1 MNALDRKILRDTWR
15 MKGQVLAIALVIA
28 SGVSTFV
35 MFLSTMNSLTLMREG
50 FYRDYRFAEVFASLK
65 RAPESLKWR
74 IGEIPGVRQVETRV
88 VADVKLKIEDFSDPV
103 TARIVSVPERGEA
116 LLNRLHIRKGR
127 RVDPFR
133 DNEVI
138 VSDAF
143 AQAHGFRPGSTL
155 GAVINGRW
163 KQLVVVGVALSPE
176 FVLQVKP
183 GAVSPD
189 YKRYAI
195 LWMSRR
201 ALANAYDM
209 DGAFNDVVLTVYAGV
224 NPESVL
230 TELDRLLDRYGGL
243 GSYTRE
249 NQLSHRYLDEE
260 FRQLQNSA
268 RIFPSIFIAV
278 SAFLINVVLTR
289 TINTQREQ
297 IAVLKAFGYGNR
309 DIGFHYSKLVAVI
322 EIIGLTGGIAVG
334 AWLGNSLGRIYMEF
348 YRFPT
353 WLYEVQPS
361 VGLSAGLILFVS
373 ALAGTFAAIRNAV
386 RLPPAEAMRPEA
398 PARYRRSVLDRVGLW
413 RLFSQPTRIIIR
425 NIERQPVKSL
435 LSMTGIAMACA
446 IMIAGT
452 FTKDAVDFM
461 VDVQFRLCQRQDMA
475 VTFTDPTSWN
485 ALFAL
490 KRSRGILDAEGF
502 RSVPARL
509 RFQHRSYRTSIQGV
523 ERDGRLYRLLTR
535 SLKPISLPPEGVVL
549 TDYLAAFLGI
559 RPGDRLTVE
568 ILEGSRPV
576 REIPV
581 VKLVTEYIGMNAYMD
596 LEGLNRFMREGHALS
611 GAYVTVDSI
620 HQHELYRKL
629 VEMPRVAGTVVRGN
643 EIRNFYETQ
652 AEFLL
657 FFIFVAAILAG
668 FIAFG
673 VVYNSARIALAERRH
688 ELASLRVLGYTRG
701 EISYIFL
708 GELAFLTLPA
718 IPLGFLIGRGIC
730 VLVAWSLESDL
741 FRVPVVL
748 EWATYSLA
756 AVVVVVSAF
765 LSGIIVRRKLDHL
778 DLVEV
783 LKAKE

>member
-1 MNALDRKILRDTWR
+1 MKALDRKIFRDTWK

-50 FYRDYRFAEVFASLK
+50 FYRDYRFADVFASLK
-65 RAPESLKWR
+65 RAPESLRLR
-74 IGEIPGVRQVETRV
+74 IAEIPGVKQVETRV
-88 VADVKLKIEDFSDPV
+88 VADVKLKIEHFSDPV
-103 TARIVSVPERGEA
+103 TAKIVSVPERGEA

-127 RVDPFR
+127 QVDPSR

-143 AQAHGFRPGSTL
+143 AQAHGLLPGSTL

-163 KQLVVVGVALSPE
+163 KRLVVVGAALSPE

-183 GAVSPD
+183 GAISPD

-201 ALANAYDM
+201 ALEKAYDM
-209 DGAFNDVVLTVYAGV
+209 DGAFNDVVLTVYTGV
-224 NPESVL
+224 NPKSVL
-230 TELDRLLDRYGGL
+230 TELDSLLERYGGL

-249 NQLSHRYLDEE
+249 DQLSHRYLDEE

-268 RIFPSIFIAV
+268 RIFPVIFIAV

-297 IAVLKAFGYGNR
+297 IAVLKAFGYSNR

-322 EIIGLTGGIAVG
+322 EIIGLMGGIAVG
-334 AWLGNSLGRIYMEF
+334 SWLGNSLGRIYMEF
-348 YRFPT
+348 YRFPI
-353 WLYEVQPS
+353 WLYEIQPV

-373 ALAGTFAAIRNAV
+373 ALAGTFAAIRRAV
-386 RLPPAEAMRPEA
+386 ELPPAEAMRPEA
-398 PARYRRSVLDRVGLW
+398 PSRYRRSMLDRVGLW
-413 RLFSQPTRIIIR
+413 KLLSQPTRIIIR
-425 NIERQPVKSL
+425 NLERQPVKSL
-435 LSMTGIAMACA
+435 LSITGIAMACA
-446 IMIAGT
+446 IMIAGM
-452 FTKDAVDFM
+452 FTTDAVDFM
-461 VDVQFRLCQRQDMA
+461 VDVQFRLSQRQDMS
-475 VTFTDPTSWN
+475 VTFTDPTSLS

-490 KRSRGILDAEGF
+490 KRTRGVLDAEGF
-502 RSVPARL
+502 RAVPARL
-509 RFQHRSYRTSIQGV
+509 RFEHRSYRTSIQGV
-523 ERDGRLYRLLTR
+523 GRNGRLHRLLTR
-535 SLKPISLPPEGVVL
+535 NFKPVHLPSEGVAL

-559 RPGDRLTVE
+559 RPGEKLTVE
-568 ILEGSRPV
+568 ILEGNRPV

-581 VKLVTEYIGMNAYMD
+581 VQVVNEYIGMNAYMD
-596 LEGLNRFMREGHALS
+596 LDGLNRFMQEGHALS
-611 GAYVTVDSI
+611 GAHLTVDSI
-620 HQHELYRKL
+620 HQHELYGKL
-629 VEMPRVAGTVVRGN
+629 VEMTRVAGTMVRAN

-730 VLVAWSLESDL
+730 IHVARSLESDL
-741 FRVPVVL
+741 FRVPVIL
-748 EWATYSLA
+748 EPATYSLA
-756 AVVVVVSAF
+756 AAVVVVSAF

>member
-1 MNALDRKILRDTWR
+1 MRALDRKILRDTWK

-28 SGVSTFV
+28 SGISTFV

-50 FYRDYRFAEVFASLK
+50 FYRDYRFAHVFASLK
-65 RAPESLKWR
+65 RAPESLRWR
-74 IGEIPGVRQVETRV
+74 IAEIPGVSRVETRV
-88 VADVKLKIEDFSDPV
+88 VAEVKLKVEHFSDPV
-103 TARIVSVPERGEA
+103 TGRIVSVPERGEP

-127 RVDPFR
+127 QVDPFR
-133 DNEVI
+133 DDEVI
-138 VSDAF
+138 ISDAF
-143 AQAHGFRPGSTL
+143 GEAHGLEPGSTL
-155 GAVINGRW
+155 GAIINGRW

-183 GAVSPD
+183 GAISPD

-201 ALANAYDM
+201 ALGKAYDM
-209 DGAFNDVVLTVYAGV
+209 DGAFNDVVLSVYAGV
-224 NPESVL
+224 SPKGVL
-230 TELDRLLDRYGGL
+230 TELDRLLERYGGL

-249 NQLSHRYLDEE
+249 DQLSHRYLDEE
-260 FRQLQNSA
+260 FRQLENSA
-268 RIFPSIFIAV
+268 RLFPAIFIAV

-297 IAVLKAFGYGNR
+297 IAILKAFGYSNR
-309 DIGFHYSKLVAVI
+309 DIGFHYAKLVAVI
-322 EIIGLTGGIAVG
+322 EAIGLTAGFVVG
-334 AWLGNSLGRIYMEF
+334 TWLGNSLGRIYMEF

-353 WLYEVQPS
+353 WIYEVQPS
-361 VGLSAGLILFVS
+361 VGLGAGLILFAS
-373 ALAGTFAAIRNAV
+373 ALAGTFMAIRRAV
-386 RLPPAEAMRPEA
+386 KLPPAEAMRPEA
-398 PARYRRSVLDRVGLW
+398 PARYRRSVLDRMGLW
-413 RLFSQPTRIIIR
+413 RFLAQPTRIIIR

-435 LSMTGIAMACA
+435 LSMTGIASACA

-452 FTKDAVDFM
+452 FTTDAVDFM
-461 VDVQFRLCQRQDMA
+461 VDVQFRLSQRQDMA
-475 VTFTDPTSWN
+475 VTFTEPTSFN

-490 KRSRGILDAEGF
+490 KRTRGVLDAEGF
-502 RSVPARL
+502 RAVPARL
-509 RFQHRSYRTSIQGV
+509 RFEHRSYRTSIQGV
-523 ERDGRLYRLLTR
+523 HRDGRLHRLLTR
-535 SLKPISLPPEGVVL
+535 SLSPVDLPAEGVVL
-549 TDYLAAFLGI
+549 TDYLARLLGI
-559 RPGDRLTVE
+559 APGDKLTVE

-576 REIPV
+576 REVPV
-581 VKLVTEYIGMNAYMD
+581 VHLVAEYIGMNAYMD
-596 LEGLNRFMREGHALS
+596 LDGLNRFMREGHALS
-611 GAYVTVDSI
+611 GAYLTVDSLY
-620 HQHELYRKL
+620 QDELYREL
-629 VEMPRVAGTVVRGN
+629 VEMPRVAGTVVRRN

-657 FFIFVAAILAG
+657 FFVFVAAILAG

-718 IPLGFLIGRGIC
+718 IPLGFLMGRGIC
-730 VLVAWSLESDL
+730 IIVARSLESDL
-741 FRVPVVL
+741 FRVPVIM
-748 EWATYSLA
+748 EPGTYSLA
-756 AVVVVVSAF
+756 ATVVVVSAF
-765 LSGIIVRRKLDHL
+765 LSGLIVRRKLDHL